1 MSNNIYA
8 DSIKKV
14 AFSDA
19 FDEKTISAMEAA
31 AREAKKLPARKRLK
45 WQYAAFSAAACVL
58 LIMAVTSMPMLQN
71 ANPVTE
77 TNLQNSASEIENIP
91 APATVIPAAVIQVV
105 DAAKY
110 ASQSFDSMAAPKPG
124 DVFLE
129 YDVWQAV
136 NDPATDGEYFF
147 VELNIFN
154 EIAATELGA
163 ADRYVYNGK
172 TIAEWRELA
181 DLANEAYPYSEYNGD
196 HGGNV
201 TKEEYDAA
209 VAESKSLDAIA
220 NLDAAEQEY
229 TTKYDAEYADRE
241 KLRMEAIESECA
253 RLKGLGYDA
262 KLYETWTYQGEGEK
276 QNRIV
281 LAGLFTKEQLKS
293 LQTSDADPDIGI
305 LLSWMRNGDGIAEFD
320 SAKWK

>member
-1 MSNNIYA
+1 MSNNIYS
-8 DSIKKV
+8 DSIRKV

-19 FDEKTISAMEAA
+19 FDEKTISAMGAA
-31 AREAKKLPARKRLK
+31 VREAKKLPARKRFK
-45 WQYAAFSAAACVL
+45 WQYAALSAAACAL
-58 LIMAVTSMPMLQN
+58 LVVALTAMSMLQN
-71 ANPVTE
+71 TQLGTA
-77 TNLQNSASEIENIP
+77 TNLQNAASEVENTL
-91 APATVIPAAVIQVV
+91 AKATASPAAAIQVV

-110 ASQSFDSMAAPKPG
+110 ASQSMDSMATPKPG

-147 VELNIFN
+147 VELSIFN
-154 EIAATELGA
+154 EITATELGA

-201 TKEEYDAA
+201 TKEEYDASI
-209 VAESKSLDAIA
+209 AEAKSLDAIA

-241 KLRMEAIESECA
+241 KLRMEAIERECA
-253 RLKGLGYDA
+253 RLKSLGYEA

-281 LAGLFTKEQLKS
+281 LAGLFTKDQLKS
-293 LQTSDADPDIGI
+293 LQTDDANSNIGI

-320 SAKWK
+320 STKWK